1 MATSEGGRA
10 TPATGR
16 SGGPVHQARQN
27 GKRRRQNRRQKMC
40 EKICGKICGNPA
52 RISGPRNVGVI
63 FHFVFRPRFSALAE
77 RGWAPPLRV
86 RRAPISGLL
95 PRAVGGGTRA
105 LGAVQETSVPAGS
118 RPLSMPGRVA
128 WTGAQLVFRGDFWLF
143 LFFGCALIDHAASES
158 WRCQTGTTP

>member
-1 MATSEGGRA
+1 MEKGDDK
-10 TPATGR
+10 
-16 SGGPVHQARQN
+16 SGDKKCV
-27 GKRRRQNRRQKMC
+27 KKSM
-40 EKICGKICGNPA
+40 EKICGNPG
-52 RISGPRNVGVI
+52 RISGPRNVGAF
-63 FHFVFRPRFSALAE
+63 FHFVFRPGFSALAV
-77 RGWAPPLRV
+77 RGGAPPLRV
-86 RRAPISGLL
+86 RRAPTSGLL

-118 RPLSMPGRVA
+118 RPLSMPSRVA